1 MNVPAEHVLHLPG
14 VASVSWIAVLERED
28 MRREIG
34 GNVLAV
40 RHASPAVLV
49 TVDFDRIVAV
59 SDGAL
64 VERTLDAHVGLSLPG
79 LLQSVGHAR
88 SEEIPYDARN
98 TGTVNKRQE
107 AKRDARRRTLRR
119 SEHLGVGCRVRVAP
133 LLSLTIDAF
142 SGKIAA
148 VRRIRKAH
156 SVWL

>member
-14 VASVSWIAVLERED
+14 VASVSWIAVLEPED

-40 RHASPAVLV
+40 RHGRHLAVLV
-49 TVDFDRIVAV
+49 AEDFDGIVAV
-59 SDGAL
+59 SDGAP

-88 SEEIPYDARN
+88 SDEIPYDAGS

-107 AKRDARRRTLRR
+107 AKREHGGELCDGLCTL
-119 SEHLGVGCRVRVAP
+119 AW
-133 LLSLTIDAF
+133 
-142 SGKIAA
+142 AA
-148 VRRIRKAH
+148 VWPHCSA
-156 SVWL
+156 

>member
-1 MNVPAEHVLHLPG
+1 M
-14 VASVSWIAVLERED
+14 SWIAVLEPED
-28 MRREIG
+28 LRRDIRGERIRG
-34 GNVLAV
+34 TA
-40 RHASPAVLV
+40 RASPAVLV

-142 SGKIAA
+142 SGKIATI
-148 VRRIRKAH
+148 RRIRKAH

>member
-1 MNVPAEHVLHLPG
+1 M
-14 VASVSWIAVLERED
+14 SWIAVLEPED

-40 RHASPAVLV
+40 RHARHLAVLV
-49 TVDFDRIVAV
+49 SEDFDGIVAV
-59 SDGAL
+59 SDGAP

-142 SGKIAA
+142 SGKIAT